1 MNNHRNKK
9 NNKLRYSEY
18 YGMQEAYDNLYQR
31 SVENQ
36 NFKSLMKIIISDD
49 NILLAYRNIKR
60 NSGSLTAGIDGK
72 TIKDIEKLTTERYL
86 DIVKKR
92 FKFYK
97 PRKVKRTEIPKPNGK
112 TRPLGIPS
120 IWDRVAQQCILQ
132 VLEPICEAKFNP
144 HSHGFRPNRSAEHA
158 IADCA
163 KKMNIIKMGYCV
175 DIDIQGFF
183 DEVWHSKLMR
193 QMWTMGIRD
202 KELLTI
208 IRKMLKAPV
217 VLPNGTIQ
225 FPEKGTPQGGIL
237 SPLLANINLS
247 EFDWWVSEQW
257 EIRHMS
263 EIKTQYNANGTEHMG
278 NHHRKMRSHTKL
290 KEFYIVRYADDFKL
304 FCHNRKTAELLYH
317 ASIQWLEQRLH
328 LPVSIEKSKITNL
341 RKESSEF
348 LGFNLK
354 LERKGK
360 NRYIMHSHVSDKAIN
375 RMRIEL
381 KEQIKEIKK
390 SPNSMNTIRAIGNY
404 NSKVIGMHGYYRIA
418 THVNKDFKKVHYS
431 VLLTM
436 RNRLSI
442 DGLTKMGKYT
452 GKDKGILNYVQSKNI
467 RYLAGRPIIP
477 VSFVQHRN
485 PMYLKLVVTE
495 KGKLLCQAV
504 ESQHLLTS
512 AEMTAKWET
521 YLKKIGKRE
530 GNQENF
536 ITNIKKFI
544 VHLLEAVP
552 NDIEKLNFSDYQEQK
567 EKEAEKSI
575 VGKCPKCGNNIV
587 LKKSF
592 YGCSNYPECKFTLAE
607 HFRKKKLTKTNV
619 KELLEGKETLV
630 KGIKNKEKKPYN
642 AVVKIGEKGYIDF
655 ISFSK

>member
-257 EIRHMS
+257 ETRHMS

-485 PMYLKLVVTE
+485 PMYLKVKINKYTPEGRELIHRNQSAVSEIALRWIRSHPVVSNRAT
-495 KGKLLCQAV
+495 V
-504 ESQHLLTS
+504 EFNDNRISL
-512 AEMTAKWET
+512 
-521 YLKKIGKRE
+521 
-530 GNQENF
+530 F
-536 ITNIKKFI
+536 IAQ
-544 VHLLEAVP
+544 L
-552 NDIEKLNFSDYQEQK
+552 
-567 EKEAEKSI
+567 
-575 VGKCPKCGNNIV
+575 GKCSVTGEELNVLDMHCHHKIPYHLSKDDKYSNLIIV
-587 LKKSF
+587 K
-592 YGCSNYPECKFTLAE
+592 PEVHILIHATKEDTIQRYMTLLNLNDE
-607 HFRKKKLTKTNV
+607 QVKRLNKLR
-619 KELLEGKETLV
+619 LLVRNTSLH
-630 KGIKNKEKKPYN
+630 Y
-642 AVVKIGEKGYIDF
+642 
-655 ISFSK
+655 

>member
-1 MNNHRNKK
+1 
-9 NNKLRYSEY
+9 
-18 YGMQEAYDNLYQR
+18 MQEAYDNLYQR

-97 PRKVKRTEIPKPNGK
+97 PREVKRTEIPKPNGK

-257 EIRHMS
+257 ETRHMS

-304 FCHNRKTAELLYH
+304 FCHDRKTAEQLYH

-341 RKESSEF
+341 RKETSEF

-360 NRYIMHSHVSDKAIN
+360 NRYVMHSHVSDKAIN

-390 SPNSMNTIRAIGNY
+390 SPNSINTIRAIGNY

-418 THVNKDFKKVHYS
+418 THVNRDFKKMHYS

-485 PMYLKLVVTE
+485 PMYLKVKINKYTPEGRELIHRNQSAVSEIALRWIRSHPVVSDRATVE
-495 KGKLLCQAV
+495 FNDNRISLFIAQSGKCSVTGEELNVLDMHCHHKIPYHLSKDDKYSNLIIVKPEVHILIHATKGDTIQRYMTLLNLNDEQ
-504 ESQHLLTS
+504 
-512 AEMTAKWET
+512 
-521 YLKKIGKRE
+521 
-530 GNQENF
+530 
-536 ITNIKKFI
+536 IKKLNRLR
-544 VHLLEAVP
+544 LLVR
-552 NDIEKLNFSDYQEQK
+552 NTSLHY
-567 EKEAEKSI
+567 
-575 VGKCPKCGNNIV
+575 
-587 LKKSF
+587 
-592 YGCSNYPECKFTLAE
+592 
-607 HFRKKKLTKTNV
+607 
-619 KELLEGKETLV
+619 
-630 KGIKNKEKKPYN
+630 
-642 AVVKIGEKGYIDF
+642 
-655 ISFSK
+655 

>member
-1 MNNHRNKK
+1 MNNHQNKK

-257 EIRHMS
+257 ETRHMS

-485 PMYLKLVVTE
+485 PMYLKVKINKYTPEGRELIHRNQSAVSEIALRWIRSHPVVSDRAT
-495 KGKLLCQAV
+495 V
-504 ESQHLLTS
+504 EFNDNRISL
-512 AEMTAKWET
+512 
-521 YLKKIGKRE
+521 
-530 GNQENF
+530 F
-536 ITNIKKFI
+536 IAQ
-544 VHLLEAVP
+544 L
-552 NDIEKLNFSDYQEQK
+552 
-567 EKEAEKSI
+567 
-575 VGKCPKCGNNIV
+575 GKCSVTGEELNVLDMHCHHKIPYHLSKDDKYSNLIIV
-587 LKKSF
+587 K
-592 YGCSNYPECKFTLAE
+592 PEVHILIHATKEDTIQRYMTLLNLNDE
-607 HFRKKKLTKTNV
+607 QVKRLNKLR
-619 KELLEGKETLV
+619 LLVRNTSLH
-630 KGIKNKEKKPYN
+630 Y
-642 AVVKIGEKGYIDF
+642 
-655 ISFSK
+655 

>member
-132 VLEPICEAKFNP
+132 VLEPICEVKFNP

-183 DEVWHSKLMR
+183 DEVWHSKLIR

-202 KELLTI
+202 KELLAI

-225 FPEKGTPQGGIL
+225 FPKKGTPQGGIL
-237 SPLLANINLS
+237 SPLLANINLN
-247 EFDWWVSEQW
+247 EFDWWISEQW
-257 EIRHMS
+257 ETRYMS

-485 PMYLKLVVTE
+485 PMYLKVKINKYTPEGRELIHRNQSAVSEIALRWIRSHPVVSDRAT
-495 KGKLLCQAV
+495 V
-504 ESQHLLTS
+504 EFNDNRISL
-512 AEMTAKWET
+512 
-521 YLKKIGKRE
+521 
-530 GNQENF
+530 F
-536 ITNIKKFI
+536 IAQ
-544 VHLLEAVP
+544 L
-552 NDIEKLNFSDYQEQK
+552 
-567 EKEAEKSI
+567 
-575 VGKCPKCGNNIV
+575 GKCSVTGEELNVLDMHCHHKIPYHLSKDDKYSNLIIV
-587 LKKSF
+587 K
-592 YGCSNYPECKFTLAE
+592 PEVHILIHATKEDTIQRYMTLLNLNDE
-607 HFRKKKLTKTNV
+607 QVKRLNKLR
-619 KELLEGKETLV
+619 LLVRNTSLH
-630 KGIKNKEKKPYN
+630 Y
-642 AVVKIGEKGYIDF
+642 
-655 ISFSK
+655 

>member
-18 YGMQEAYDNLYQR
+18 YGMQEAYDNLYQC

-183 DEVWHSKLMR
+183 DEVWHSKLIR

-202 KELLTI
+202 KELLAI

-225 FPEKGTPQGGIL
+225 FPKKGTPQGGIL
-237 SPLLANINLS
+237 SPLLANINLN
-247 EFDWWVSEQW
+247 EFDWWISEQW
-257 EIRHMS
+257 ETRYMS

-485 PMYLKLVVTE
+485 PMYLKVKINKYTPEGRELIHRNQSAVSEIALRWIRSHPVVSDRAT
-495 KGKLLCQAV
+495 V
-504 ESQHLLTS
+504 EFNDNRISL
-512 AEMTAKWET
+512 
-521 YLKKIGKRE
+521 
-530 GNQENF
+530 F
-536 ITNIKKFI
+536 IAQ
-544 VHLLEAVP
+544 L
-552 NDIEKLNFSDYQEQK
+552 
-567 EKEAEKSI
+567 
-575 VGKCPKCGNNIV
+575 GKCSVTGEELNVLDMHCHHKIPYHLSKDDKYSNLIIV
-587 LKKSF
+587 K
-592 YGCSNYPECKFTLAE
+592 PEVHILIHATKEDTIQRYMTLLNLNDE
-607 HFRKKKLTKTNV
+607 QVKRLNKLR
-619 KELLEGKETLV
+619 LLVRNTSLH
-630 KGIKNKEKKPYN
+630 Y
-642 AVVKIGEKGYIDF
+642 
-655 ISFSK
+655 

>member
-257 EIRHMS
+257 ETRHMS

-304 FCHNRKTAELLYH
+304 FCHDRKTAEQLYH

-341 RKESSEF
+341 RKETSEF

-360 NRYIMHSHVSDKAIN
+360 NRYVMHSHVSDKAIN

-485 PMYLKLVVTE
+485 PMYLKVKINKYTPEGRELIHRNQSAVSEIALRWIRSHPVVSDRAT
-495 KGKLLCQAV
+495 V
-504 ESQHLLTS
+504 EFNDNRISL
-512 AEMTAKWET
+512 
-521 YLKKIGKRE
+521 
-530 GNQENF
+530 F
-536 ITNIKKFI
+536 IAQ
-544 VHLLEAVP
+544 L
-552 NDIEKLNFSDYQEQK
+552 
-567 EKEAEKSI
+567 
-575 VGKCPKCGNNIV
+575 GKCSVTGEELNVLDMHCHHKIPYHLSKDDKYSNLIIV
-587 LKKSF
+587 K
-592 YGCSNYPECKFTLAE
+592 PEVHILIHATKGDTIQRYMTLLNLNDE
-607 HFRKKKLTKTNV
+607 QVKRLNKLR
-619 KELLEGKETLV
+619 LLVRNTSLH
-630 KGIKNKEKKPYN
+630 Y
-642 AVVKIGEKGYIDF
+642 
-655 ISFSK
+655 

>member
-257 EIRHMS
+257 ETRHMS

-485 PMYLKLVVTE
+485 PMYLKVKINKYTPEGRELIHRNQSAVSEIALRWIRSHPVVSDRAT
-495 KGKLLCQAV
+495 V
-504 ESQHLLTS
+504 EFNDNRISL
-512 AEMTAKWET
+512 
-521 YLKKIGKRE
+521 
-530 GNQENF
+530 F
-536 ITNIKKFI
+536 IAQ
-544 VHLLEAVP
+544 L
-552 NDIEKLNFSDYQEQK
+552 
-567 EKEAEKSI
+567 
-575 VGKCPKCGNNIV
+575 GKCSVTGEELNVLDMHCHHKIPYHLSKDDKYSNLIIV
-587 LKKSF
+587 KPVLLQSFKS
-592 YGCSNYPECKFTLAE
+592 T
-607 HFRKKKLTKTNV
+607 
-619 KELLEGKETLV
+619 
-630 KGIKNKEKKPYN
+630 IK
-642 AVVKIGEKGYIDF
+642 
-655 ISFSK
+655 

>member
-1 MNNHRNKK
+1 
-9 NNKLRYSEY
+9 
-18 YGMQEAYDNLYQR
+18 MQEAYDNLYQR

-86 DIVKKR
+86 GIVKKR

-120 IWDRVAQQCILQ
+120 IWDKVAQQCILQ

-257 EIRHMS
+257 ETRHMS

-304 FCHNRKTAELLYH
+304 FCHDRKTAEQLYH

-341 RKESSEF
+341 RKETSEF

-360 NRYIMHSHVSDKAIN
+360 NRYVMHSHVSDKAIN

-390 SPNSMNTIRAIGNY
+390 SPNSINTIRAIGNY

-418 THVNKDFKKVHYS
+418 THVNRDFKKMHYS

-442 DGLTKMGKYT
+442 DGLTKTGKYT

-467 RYLAGRPIIP
+467 RYLTGRPIIP

-485 PMYLKLVVTE
+485 PMYLKVKINKYTPEGRELIHRNQSAVSEIALRWIRSHPVVSDRAT
-495 KGKLLCQAV
+495 V
-504 ESQHLLTS
+504 EFNDNRISL
-512 AEMTAKWET
+512 
-521 YLKKIGKRE
+521 
-530 GNQENF
+530 F
-536 ITNIKKFI
+536 I
-544 VHLLEAVP
+544 AQ
-552 NDIEKLNFSDYQEQK
+552 S
-567 EKEAEKSI
+567 
-575 VGKCPKCGNNIV
+575 GKCSVTGEELNVLDMHCHHKIPYHVSKDDKYSNLIIV
-587 LKKSF
+587 K
-592 YGCSNYPECKFTLAE
+592 PEVHILIHATKEDTIQRYMTLLNLNDE
-607 HFRKKKLTKTNV
+607 QVKRLNKLR
-619 KELLEGKETLV
+619 LLVRNTLLH
-630 KGIKNKEKKPYN
+630 Y
-642 AVVKIGEKGYIDF
+642 
-655 ISFSK
+655 

>member
-257 EIRHMS
+257 ETRHMS

-304 FCHNRKTAELLYH
+304 FCHDRKTAEQLYH

-485 PMYLKLVVTE
+485 PMYLKVKINKYTPEGRELIHRNQSAVSEIALRWIRSHPVVSDRATVE
-495 KGKLLCQAV
+495 FNDNRISLFIAQLGKCSVTGEELNVLDMHCHHKIPYHLSKDDKYSNLIIVKPEVHILIHATKGDTIQRYMTLLNLNDEQ
-504 ESQHLLTS
+504 
-512 AEMTAKWET
+512 
-521 YLKKIGKRE
+521 
-530 GNQENF
+530 
-536 ITNIKKFI
+536 IKKLNRLR
-544 VHLLEAVP
+544 LLVR
-552 NDIEKLNFSDYQEQK
+552 NTSLHY
-567 EKEAEKSI
+567 
-575 VGKCPKCGNNIV
+575 
-587 LKKSF
+587 
-592 YGCSNYPECKFTLAE
+592 
-607 HFRKKKLTKTNV
+607 
-619 KELLEGKETLV
+619 
-630 KGIKNKEKKPYN
+630 
-642 AVVKIGEKGYIDF
+642 
-655 ISFSK
+655 

>member
-183 DEVWHSKLMR
+183 DEVWHSKLIR

-202 KELLTI
+202 KELLAI

-225 FPEKGTPQGGIL
+225 FPKKGTPQGGIL
-237 SPLLANINLS
+237 SPLLANINLN
-247 EFDWWVSEQW
+247 EFDWWISEQW
-257 EIRHMS
+257 ETRYMS

-485 PMYLKLVVTE
+485 PMYLKVKINKYTPEGRELIHRNQSAVSEIALRWIRSHPVVSDRAT
-495 KGKLLCQAV
+495 V
-504 ESQHLLTS
+504 EFNDNRISL
-512 AEMTAKWET
+512 
-521 YLKKIGKRE
+521 
-530 GNQENF
+530 F
-536 ITNIKKFI
+536 IAQ
-544 VHLLEAVP
+544 L
-552 NDIEKLNFSDYQEQK
+552 
-567 EKEAEKSI
+567 
-575 VGKCPKCGNNIV
+575 GKCSVTGEELNVLDMHCHHKIPYHLSKDDKYSNLIIV
-587 LKKSF
+587 K
-592 YGCSNYPECKFTLAE
+592 PEVHILIHATKEDTIQRYMTLLNLNDE
-607 HFRKKKLTKTNV
+607 QVKRLNKLR
-619 KELLEGKETLV
+619 LLVRNTLLH
-630 KGIKNKEKKPYN
+630 Y
-642 AVVKIGEKGYIDF
+642 
-655 ISFSK
+655 

>member
-1 MNNHRNKK
+1 
-9 NNKLRYSEY
+9 
-18 YGMQEAYDNLYQR
+18 MQEAYDNLYQR

-257 EIRHMS
+257 ETRHMS

-485 PMYLKLVVTE
+485 PMYLKVKINKYTPEGRELIHRNQSAVSEIALRWIRSHPVVSDRATVE
-495 KGKLLCQAV
+495 FNDNRISLFIAQLGKCSVTGEELNVLDMHCHHKIPYHLSKDDKYSNLIIVKPEVHILIHATKGDTIQRYMTLLNLNDEQ
-504 ESQHLLTS
+504 
-512 AEMTAKWET
+512 
-521 YLKKIGKRE
+521 
-530 GNQENF
+530 
-536 ITNIKKFI
+536 IKKLNRLR
-544 VHLLEAVP
+544 LLVR
-552 NDIEKLNFSDYQEQK
+552 NTSLHY
-567 EKEAEKSI
+567 
-575 VGKCPKCGNNIV
+575 
-587 LKKSF
+587 
-592 YGCSNYPECKFTLAE
+592 
-607 HFRKKKLTKTNV
+607 
-619 KELLEGKETLV
+619 
-630 KGIKNKEKKPYN
+630 
-642 AVVKIGEKGYIDF
+642 
-655 ISFSK
+655 

>member
-144 HSHGFRPNRSAEHA
+144 HSLGFRPNRSAEHA

-485 PMYLKLVVTE
+485 PMYLKVKINKYTPEGRELIHRNQSAVSEIALRWIRSHPVVSDRAT
-495 KGKLLCQAV
+495 V
-504 ESQHLLTS
+504 EFNDNRISL
-512 AEMTAKWET
+512 
-521 YLKKIGKRE
+521 
-530 GNQENF
+530 F
-536 ITNIKKFI
+536 IAQ
-544 VHLLEAVP
+544 L
-552 NDIEKLNFSDYQEQK
+552 
-567 EKEAEKSI
+567 
-575 VGKCPKCGNNIV
+575 GKCSVTGEELNVLDMHCHHKIPYHLSKDDKYSNLIIV
-587 LKKSF
+587 K
-592 YGCSNYPECKFTLAE
+592 PEVHILIHATKEDTIQRYMTLLNLNDE
-607 HFRKKKLTKTNV
+607 QVKRLNKLR
-619 KELLEGKETLV
+619 LLVRNTSLH
-630 KGIKNKEKKPYN
+630 Y
-642 AVVKIGEKGYIDF
+642 
-655 ISFSK
+655 

>member
-183 DEVWHSKLMR
+183 DEVWHSKLIR

-202 KELLTI
+202 KELLAI

-225 FPEKGTPQGGIL
+225 FPKKGTPQGGIL
-237 SPLLANINLS
+237 SPLLANINLN
-247 EFDWWVSEQW
+247 EFDWWISEQW
-257 EIRHMS
+257 ETRYMS

-485 PMYLKLVVTE
+485 PMYLKVKINKYTPEGRELIHRNQSAVSEIALRWIRGHPVVSDRAT
-495 KGKLLCQAV
+495 V
-504 ESQHLLTS
+504 EFNDNRISL
-512 AEMTAKWET
+512 
-521 YLKKIGKRE
+521 
-530 GNQENF
+530 F
-536 ITNIKKFI
+536 IAQ
-544 VHLLEAVP
+544 L
-552 NDIEKLNFSDYQEQK
+552 
-567 EKEAEKSI
+567 
-575 VGKCPKCGNNIV
+575 GKCSVTGEELNVLDMHCHHKIPYHLSKDDKYSNLIIV
-587 LKKSF
+587 K
-592 YGCSNYPECKFTLAE
+592 PEVHILIHATKEDTIQRYMTLLNLNDE
-607 HFRKKKLTKTNV
+607 QVKRLNKLR
-619 KELLEGKETLV
+619 LLVRNTSLH
-630 KGIKNKEKKPYN
+630 Y
-642 AVVKIGEKGYIDF
+642 
-655 ISFSK
+655 

>member
-257 EIRHMS
+257 ETRHMS

-485 PMYLKLVVTE
+485 PMYLKVKINKYTPEGRELIHRNQSAVSEIALRWIRSHPVVSDRAT
-495 KGKLLCQAV
+495 V
-504 ESQHLLTS
+504 EFNDNRISL
-512 AEMTAKWET
+512 
-521 YLKKIGKRE
+521 
-530 GNQENF
+530 F
-536 ITNIKKFI
+536 IAQ
-544 VHLLEAVP
+544 L
-552 NDIEKLNFSDYQEQK
+552 
-567 EKEAEKSI
+567 
-575 VGKCPKCGNNIV
+575 GKCSVTGEELNVLDMHCHHKIPYHLSKDDKYSNLIIV
-587 LKKSF
+587 K
-592 YGCSNYPECKFTLAE
+592 PEVHILIHATKGDTIQRYMTLLNLNDE
-607 HFRKKKLTKTNV
+607 QVKRLNKLR
-619 KELLEGKETLV
+619 LLVRNTSLH
-630 KGIKNKEKKPYN
+630 Y
-642 AVVKIGEKGYIDF
+642 
-655 ISFSK
+655 

>member
-1 MNNHRNKK
+1 
-9 NNKLRYSEY
+9 
-18 YGMQEAYDNLYQR
+18 MQEAYDNLYQR

-202 KELLTI
+202 KELLAI

-225 FPEKGTPQGGIL
+225 FPKKGTPQGGIL
-237 SPLLANINLS
+237 SPLLANINLN
-247 EFDWWVSEQW
+247 EFDWWISEQW
-257 EIRHMS
+257 ETRYMS

-485 PMYLKLVVTE
+485 PMYLKVKINKYTPEGRELIHRNQSAVSEIALRWIRSHPVVSDRAT
-495 KGKLLCQAV
+495 V
-504 ESQHLLTS
+504 EFNDNRISL
-512 AEMTAKWET
+512 
-521 YLKKIGKRE
+521 
-530 GNQENF
+530 F
-536 ITNIKKFI
+536 IAQ
-544 VHLLEAVP
+544 L
-552 NDIEKLNFSDYQEQK
+552 
-567 EKEAEKSI
+567 
-575 VGKCPKCGNNIV
+575 GKCSVTGEELNVLDMHCHHKIPYHLSKDDKYSNLIIV
-587 LKKSF
+587 K
-592 YGCSNYPECKFTLAE
+592 PEVHILIHATKEDTIQRYMTLLNLNDE
-607 HFRKKKLTKTNV
+607 QVKRLNKLR
-619 KELLEGKETLV
+619 LLVRNTSLH
-630 KGIKNKEKKPYN
+630 Y
-642 AVVKIGEKGYIDF
+642 
-655 ISFSK
+655 

>member
-183 DEVWHSKLMR
+183 DEVWHSKLIR

-202 KELLTI
+202 KELLAI

-225 FPEKGTPQGGIL
+225 FPKKGTPQGGIL
-237 SPLLANINLS
+237 SPLLANINLN

-257 EIRHMS
+257 ETRYMS

-485 PMYLKLVVTE
+485 PMYLKVKINKYTPEGRELIHRNQSAVSEIALRWIRSHPVVSDRATVE
-495 KGKLLCQAV
+495 FNDNRISLFIAQSGKCSVTGEELNVLDMHCHHKIPYHLSKDDKYSNLIIVKPEVHILIHATKGDTIQRYMTLLNLNDEQ
-504 ESQHLLTS
+504 
-512 AEMTAKWET
+512 
-521 YLKKIGKRE
+521 
-530 GNQENF
+530 
-536 ITNIKKFI
+536 IKKLNRLR
-544 VHLLEAVP
+544 LLVR
-552 NDIEKLNFSDYQEQK
+552 NTSLHY
-567 EKEAEKSI
+567 
-575 VGKCPKCGNNIV
+575 
-587 LKKSF
+587 
-592 YGCSNYPECKFTLAE
+592 
-607 HFRKKKLTKTNV
+607 
-619 KELLEGKETLV
+619 
-630 KGIKNKEKKPYN
+630 
-642 AVVKIGEKGYIDF
+642 
-655 ISFSK
+655 

>member
-183 DEVWHSKLMR
+183 DEVWHSKLIR

-202 KELLTI
+202 KELLAI

-225 FPEKGTPQGGIL
+225 FPKKGTPQGGIL
-237 SPLLANINLS
+237 SPLLANINLN
-247 EFDWWVSEQW
+247 EFDWWISEQW
-257 EIRHMS
+257 ETRYMS

-360 NRYIMHSHVSDKAIN
+360 KRYIMHSHVSDKAIN

-485 PMYLKLVVTE
+485 PMYLKVKINKYTPEGRELIHRNQSAVSEIALRWIRSHPVVSDRAT
-495 KGKLLCQAV
+495 V
-504 ESQHLLTS
+504 EFNDNRISL
-512 AEMTAKWET
+512 
-521 YLKKIGKRE
+521 
-530 GNQENF
+530 F
-536 ITNIKKFI
+536 I
-544 VHLLEAVP
+544 AQ
-552 NDIEKLNFSDYQEQK
+552 S
-567 EKEAEKSI
+567 
-575 VGKCPKCGNNIV
+575 GKCSVTGEELNVLDMHCHHKIPYHLSKDDKYSNLIIV
-587 LKKSF
+587 K
-592 YGCSNYPECKFTLAE
+592 PEVHILIHATKGDTIQRYMTLLNLNDE
-607 HFRKKKLTKTNV
+607 QVKRLNKLR
-619 KELLEGKETLV
+619 LLVRNTSLH
-630 KGIKNKEKKPYN
+630 Y
-642 AVVKIGEKGYIDF
+642 
-655 ISFSK
+655 

>member
-183 DEVWHSKLMR
+183 DEVWHSKLIR

-202 KELLTI
+202 KELLAI

-225 FPEKGTPQGGIL
+225 FPKKGTPQGGIL
-237 SPLLANINLS
+237 SPLLANINLN
-247 EFDWWVSEQW
+247 EFDWWISEQW
-257 EIRHMS
+257 ETRYMS

-485 PMYLKLVVTE
+485 PMYLKVKINKYTPEGRELIHRNQSAVSEIALRWIRSHPVVSDRATVE
-495 KGKLLCQAV
+495 FNDNRISLFIAQSGKCSVTGEELNVLDMHCHHKIPY
-504 ESQHLLTS
+504 HLSKDDKYSNLIIVKP
-512 AEMTAKWET
+512 EVHI
-521 YLKKIGKRE
+521 LKK
-530 GNQENF
+530 
-536 ITNIKKFI
+536 T
-544 VHLLEAVP
+544 
-552 NDIEKLNFSDYQEQK
+552 
-567 EKEAEKSI
+567 
-575 VGKCPKCGNNIV
+575 
-587 LKKSF
+587 LKKNLFS
-592 YGCSNYPECKFTLAE
+592 
-607 HFRKKKLTKTNV
+607 RWKLV
-619 KELLEGKETLV
+619 
-630 KGIKNKEKKPYN
+630 
-642 AVVKIGEKGYIDF
+642 
-655 ISFSK
+655 

>member
-257 EIRHMS
+257 ETRHMS

-304 FCHNRKTAELLYH
+304 FCHDRKTAEQLYH

-341 RKESSEF
+341 RKETSEF

-360 NRYIMHSHVSDKAIN
+360 NRYVMHSHVSDKAIN

-418 THVNKDFKKVHYS
+418 THVNRDFKKMHYS

-442 DGLTKMGKYT
+442 DGLTKTGKYT

-467 RYLAGRPIIP
+467 RYLTGRPIIP

-485 PMYLKLVVTE
+485 PMYLKVKINKYTPEGRELIHRNQSAVSEIALRWIRSHPVVSDRATVE
-495 KGKLLCQAV
+495 FNDNRISLFIAQSGKCSVTGEELNVLDMHCHHKIPYHLSKDDKYSNLIIVKPEVHILIHATKGDTIQRYMTLLNLNDEQ
-504 ESQHLLTS
+504 
-512 AEMTAKWET
+512 
-521 YLKKIGKRE
+521 
-530 GNQENF
+530 
-536 ITNIKKFI
+536 IKKLNRLR
-544 VHLLEAVP
+544 LLVR
-552 NDIEKLNFSDYQEQK
+552 NTSLHY
-567 EKEAEKSI
+567 
-575 VGKCPKCGNNIV
+575 
-587 LKKSF
+587 
-592 YGCSNYPECKFTLAE
+592 
-607 HFRKKKLTKTNV
+607 
-619 KELLEGKETLV
+619 
-630 KGIKNKEKKPYN
+630 
-642 AVVKIGEKGYIDF
+642 
-655 ISFSK
+655 

>member
-144 HSHGFRPNRSAEHA
+144 HSHGFRPNWSAEHA

-485 PMYLKLVVTE
+485 PMYLKVKINKYTPEGRELIHRNQSAVSEIALRWIRSHPVVSDRAT
-495 KGKLLCQAV
+495 V
-504 ESQHLLTS
+504 EFNDNRISL
-512 AEMTAKWET
+512 
-521 YLKKIGKRE
+521 
-530 GNQENF
+530 F
-536 ITNIKKFI
+536 IAQ
-544 VHLLEAVP
+544 L
-552 NDIEKLNFSDYQEQK
+552 
-567 EKEAEKSI
+567 
-575 VGKCPKCGNNIV
+575 GKCSVTGEELNVLDMHCHHKIPYHLSKDDKYSNLIIV
-587 LKKSF
+587 K
-592 YGCSNYPECKFTLAE
+592 PEVHILIHATKEDTIQRYMTLLNLNDE
-607 HFRKKKLTKTNV
+607 QVKRLNKLR
-619 KELLEGKETLV
+619 LLVRNTSLH
-630 KGIKNKEKKPYN
+630 Y
-642 AVVKIGEKGYIDF
+642 
-655 ISFSK
+655 

>member
-183 DEVWHSKLMR
+183 DEVWHSKLIR

-202 KELLTI
+202 KELLAI

-237 SPLLANINLS
+237 SPLLANINLN
-247 EFDWWVSEQW
+247 EFDWWISEQW
-257 EIRHMS
+257 ETRYMS

-418 THVNKDFKKVHYS
+418 THVNRDFKKMHYS

-442 DGLTKMGKYT
+442 DGLTKTGKYT

-485 PMYLKLVVTE
+485 PMYLKVKINKYTPEGRELIHRNQSAVSEIALRWIRSHPVVSDRATVE
-495 KGKLLCQAV
+495 FNDNRISLFIAQLGKCSVTGEELNVLDMHCHHKIPYHVSKDDKYSNLTIVKSEVHILIHATKGDTIQRYMTLLNLNDEQ
-504 ESQHLLTS
+504 
-512 AEMTAKWET
+512 
-521 YLKKIGKRE
+521 
-530 GNQENF
+530 
-536 ITNIKKFI
+536 IKKLNRLR
-544 VHLLEAVP
+544 LLVR
-552 NDIEKLNFSDYQEQK
+552 NTSLHY
-567 EKEAEKSI
+567 
-575 VGKCPKCGNNIV
+575 
-587 LKKSF
+587 
-592 YGCSNYPECKFTLAE
+592 
-607 HFRKKKLTKTNV
+607 
-619 KELLEGKETLV
+619 
-630 KGIKNKEKKPYN
+630 
-642 AVVKIGEKGYIDF
+642 
-655 ISFSK
+655 

>member
-97 PRKVKRTEIPKPNGK
+97 PREVKRTEIPKPNGK

-257 EIRHMS
+257 ETRHMS

-304 FCHNRKTAELLYH
+304 FCHDRKTAEQLYH

-341 RKESSEF
+341 RKETSEF

-360 NRYIMHSHVSDKAIN
+360 NRYVMHSHVSDKAIN

-485 PMYLKLVVTE
+485 PMYLKVKINKYTPEGRELIHRNQSAVSEIALRWIRSHPVVSDRAT
-495 KGKLLCQAV
+495 V
-504 ESQHLLTS
+504 EFNDNRISL
-512 AEMTAKWET
+512 
-521 YLKKIGKRE
+521 
-530 GNQENF
+530 F
-536 ITNIKKFI
+536 IAQ
-544 VHLLEAVP
+544 L
-552 NDIEKLNFSDYQEQK
+552 
-567 EKEAEKSI
+567 
-575 VGKCPKCGNNIV
+575 GKCSVTGEELNVLDMHCHHKIPYHLSKDDKYSNLIIV
-587 LKKSF
+587 K
-592 YGCSNYPECKFTLAE
+592 PEVHILIHATKGDTIQRYMTLLNLNDE
-607 HFRKKKLTKTNV
+607 QVKRLNKLR
-619 KELLEGKETLV
+619 LLVRNTSLH
-630 KGIKNKEKKPYN
+630 Y
-642 AVVKIGEKGYIDF
+642 
-655 ISFSK
+655 

>member
-1 MNNHRNKK
+1 MNNHRNKN

-257 EIRHMS
+257 ETRHMS

-485 PMYLKLVVTE
+485 PMYLKVKINKYTPEGRELIHRNQSAVSEIALRWIRSHPVVSDRAT
-495 KGKLLCQAV
+495 V
-504 ESQHLLTS
+504 EFNDNRISL
-512 AEMTAKWET
+512 
-521 YLKKIGKRE
+521 
-530 GNQENF
+530 F
-536 ITNIKKFI
+536 IAQ
-544 VHLLEAVP
+544 L
-552 NDIEKLNFSDYQEQK
+552 
-567 EKEAEKSI
+567 
-575 VGKCPKCGNNIV
+575 GKCSVTGEELNVLDMHCHHKIPYHLSKDDKYSNLIIV
-587 LKKSF
+587 K
-592 YGCSNYPECKFTLAE
+592 PEVHILIHATKEDTIQRYMTLLNLNDE
-607 HFRKKKLTKTNV
+607 QVKRLNKLR
-619 KELLEGKETLV
+619 LLVRNTSLH
-630 KGIKNKEKKPYN
+630 Y
-642 AVVKIGEKGYIDF
+642 
-655 ISFSK
+655 

>member
-257 EIRHMS
+257 ETRHMS

-485 PMYLKLVVTE
+485 PMYLKVKINKYTPEGRELIHRNQSAVSEIALRWIRSHPVVSDRATVE
-495 KGKLLCQAV
+495 FNDNRISLFIAQLGKCSVTGEELNVLDMHCHHKIPYHLSKDDKYSNLIIVKPEVHILIHATKGDTIQRYMTLLNLNDEQ
-504 ESQHLLTS
+504 
-512 AEMTAKWET
+512 
-521 YLKKIGKRE
+521 
-530 GNQENF
+530 
-536 ITNIKKFI
+536 IKKLNRLR
-544 VHLLEAVP
+544 LLVR
-552 NDIEKLNFSDYQEQK
+552 NTSLHY
-567 EKEAEKSI
+567 
-575 VGKCPKCGNNIV
+575 
-587 LKKSF
+587 
-592 YGCSNYPECKFTLAE
+592 
-607 HFRKKKLTKTNV
+607 
-619 KELLEGKETLV
+619 
-630 KGIKNKEKKPYN
+630 
-642 AVVKIGEKGYIDF
+642 
-655 ISFSK
+655 

>member
-257 EIRHMS
+257 ETRHMS

-304 FCHNRKTAELLYH
+304 FCHDRKTAEQLYH

-341 RKESSEF
+341 RKETSEF

-360 NRYIMHSHVSDKAIN
+360 NRYVMHSHVSDKAIN

-390 SPNSMNTIRAIGNY
+390 SPNSINTIRAIGNY

-485 PMYLKLVVTE
+485 PMYLKVKINKYTPEGRELIHRNQSAVSEIALRWIRSHPVVSDRATVE
-495 KGKLLCQAV
+495 FNDNRISLFIAQLGKCSVTGEELNVLDMHCHHKIPYHLSKDDKYSNLIIVKPEVHILIHATKGDTIQRYMTLLNLNDEQ
-504 ESQHLLTS
+504 
-512 AEMTAKWET
+512 
-521 YLKKIGKRE
+521 
-530 GNQENF
+530 
-536 ITNIKKFI
+536 IKKLNRLR
-544 VHLLEAVP
+544 LLVR
-552 NDIEKLNFSDYQEQK
+552 NTSLHY
-567 EKEAEKSI
+567 
-575 VGKCPKCGNNIV
+575 
-587 LKKSF
+587 
-592 YGCSNYPECKFTLAE
+592 
-607 HFRKKKLTKTNV
+607 
-619 KELLEGKETLV
+619 
-630 KGIKNKEKKPYN
+630 
-642 AVVKIGEKGYIDF
+642 
-655 ISFSK
+655 

>member
-183 DEVWHSKLMR
+183 DEVWHSKLIR

-202 KELLTI
+202 KELLAI

-225 FPEKGTPQGGIL
+225 FPKKGTPQGGIL
-237 SPLLANINLS
+237 SPLLANINLN
-247 EFDWWVSEQW
+247 EFDWWISEQW
-257 EIRHMS
+257 ETRYMS

-360 NRYIMHSHVSDKAIN
+360 KRYIMHSHVSDKAIN

-485 PMYLKLVVTE
+485 PMYLKVKINKYTPEGRELIHRNQSAVSEIALRWIRSHPVVSDRATVE
-495 KGKLLCQAV
+495 FNDNRISLFIAQSGKCSVTGEELNVLDMHCHHKIPYHLSKDDKYSNLIIVKPEVHILIHATKGDTIQRYMTLLNLNDEQ
-504 ESQHLLTS
+504 
-512 AEMTAKWET
+512 
-521 YLKKIGKRE
+521 
-530 GNQENF
+530 
-536 ITNIKKFI
+536 IKKLNRLR
-544 VHLLEAVP
+544 LLVR
-552 NDIEKLNFSDYQEQK
+552 NTSLHY
-567 EKEAEKSI
+567 
-575 VGKCPKCGNNIV
+575 
-587 LKKSF
+587 
-592 YGCSNYPECKFTLAE
+592 
-607 HFRKKKLTKTNV
+607 
-619 KELLEGKETLV
+619 
-630 KGIKNKEKKPYN
+630 
-642 AVVKIGEKGYIDF
+642 
-655 ISFSK
+655 

>member
-257 EIRHMS
+257 ETRHMS

-485 PMYLKLVVTE
+485 PMYLKVKINKYTPEGRELIHRNQSAVSEIALRWIRSHPVVSDRAT
-495 KGKLLCQAV
+495 V
-504 ESQHLLTS
+504 EFNDNRISL
-512 AEMTAKWET
+512 
-521 YLKKIGKRE
+521 
-530 GNQENF
+530 F
-536 ITNIKKFI
+536 IAQ
-544 VHLLEAVP
+544 L
-552 NDIEKLNFSDYQEQK
+552 
-567 EKEAEKSI
+567 
-575 VGKCPKCGNNIV
+575 GKCSVTGEELNVLDMHCHHKIPYHLSKDDKYSNMIIV
-587 LKKSF
+587 K
-592 YGCSNYPECKFTLAE
+592 PEVHILIHATKEDTIQRYMTLLNLNDE
-607 HFRKKKLTKTNV
+607 QVKRLNKLR
-619 KELLEGKETLV
+619 LLVRNTSLH
-630 KGIKNKEKKPYN
+630 Y
-642 AVVKIGEKGYIDF
+642 
-655 ISFSK
+655 

>member
-237 SPLLANINLS
+237 SPLLANIILS

-257 EIRHMS
+257 ETRHMS

-485 PMYLKLVVTE
+485 PMYLKVKINKYTPEGRELIHRNQSAVSEIALRWIRSHPVVSDRAT
-495 KGKLLCQAV
+495 V
-504 ESQHLLTS
+504 EFNDNRISL
-512 AEMTAKWET
+512 
-521 YLKKIGKRE
+521 
-530 GNQENF
+530 F
-536 ITNIKKFI
+536 IAQ
-544 VHLLEAVP
+544 L
-552 NDIEKLNFSDYQEQK
+552 
-567 EKEAEKSI
+567 
-575 VGKCPKCGNNIV
+575 GKCSVTGEELNVLDMHCHHKIPYHLSKDDKYSNLIIV
-587 LKKSF
+587 K
-592 YGCSNYPECKFTLAE
+592 PEVHILIHATKEDTIQRYMTLLNLNDE
-607 HFRKKKLTKTNV
+607 QVKRLNKLR
-619 KELLEGKETLV
+619 LLVRNTSLH
-630 KGIKNKEKKPYN
+630 Y
-642 AVVKIGEKGYIDF
+642 
-655 ISFSK
+655 

>member
-257 EIRHMS
+257 ETRHMS

-341 RKESSEF
+341 RKETSEF

-360 NRYIMHSHVSDKAIN
+360 NRYVMHSHVSDKAIN

-418 THVNKDFKKVHYS
+418 THVNRDFKKMHYS

-485 PMYLKLVVTE
+485 PMYLKVKINKYTPEGRELIHRNQSAVSEIALRWIRSHPVVSDRAT
-495 KGKLLCQAV
+495 V
-504 ESQHLLTS
+504 EFNDNRISL
-512 AEMTAKWET
+512 
-521 YLKKIGKRE
+521 
-530 GNQENF
+530 F
-536 ITNIKKFI
+536 IAQ
-544 VHLLEAVP
+544 L
-552 NDIEKLNFSDYQEQK
+552 
-567 EKEAEKSI
+567 
-575 VGKCPKCGNNIV
+575 GKCSVTGEELNVLDMHCHHKIPYHLSKDDKYSNLIIV
-587 LKKSF
+587 K
-592 YGCSNYPECKFTLAE
+592 PEVHILIHATKEDTIQRYMTLLNLNDE
-607 HFRKKKLTKTNV
+607 QVKRLNKLR
-619 KELLEGKETLV
+619 LLVRNTSLH
-630 KGIKNKEKKPYN
+630 Y
-642 AVVKIGEKGYIDF
+642 
-655 ISFSK
+655 

>member
-97 PRKVKRTEIPKPNGK
+97 PREVKRTEIPKPNGK

-257 EIRHMS
+257 ETRHMS

-485 PMYLKLVVTE
+485 PMYLKVKINKYTPEGRELIHRNQSAVSEIALRWIRSHPVVSDRAT
-495 KGKLLCQAV
+495 V
-504 ESQHLLTS
+504 EFNDNRISL
-512 AEMTAKWET
+512 
-521 YLKKIGKRE
+521 
-530 GNQENF
+530 F
-536 ITNIKKFI
+536 IAQ
-544 VHLLEAVP
+544 L
-552 NDIEKLNFSDYQEQK
+552 
-567 EKEAEKSI
+567 
-575 VGKCPKCGNNIV
+575 GKCSVTGEELNVLDMHCHHKIPYHLSKDDKYSNLIIV
-587 LKKSF
+587 K
-592 YGCSNYPECKFTLAE
+592 PEVHILIHATKEDTIQRYMTLLNLNDE
-607 HFRKKKLTKTNV
+607 QVKRLNKLR
-619 KELLEGKETLV
+619 LLVRNTSLH
-630 KGIKNKEKKPYN
+630 Y
-642 AVVKIGEKGYIDF
+642 
-655 ISFSK
+655 

>member
-1 MNNHRNKK
+1 
-9 NNKLRYSEY
+9 
-18 YGMQEAYDNLYQR
+18 MQEAYDNLYQR

-97 PRKVKRTEIPKPNGK
+97 PREVKRTEIPKPNGK

-257 EIRHMS
+257 ETRHMS

-304 FCHNRKTAELLYH
+304 FCHDRKTAEQLYH

-341 RKESSEF
+341 RKETSEF

-360 NRYIMHSHVSDKAIN
+360 NRYVMHSHVSDKAIN

-390 SPNSMNTIRAIGNY
+390 SPNSINTIRAIGNY

-485 PMYLKLVVTE
+485 PMYLKVKINKYTPEGRELIHRNQSAVSEIALRWIRSHPVVSDRAT
-495 KGKLLCQAV
+495 V
-504 ESQHLLTS
+504 EFNDNRISL
-512 AEMTAKWET
+512 
-521 YLKKIGKRE
+521 
-530 GNQENF
+530 F
-536 ITNIKKFI
+536 IAQ
-544 VHLLEAVP
+544 L
-552 NDIEKLNFSDYQEQK
+552 
-567 EKEAEKSI
+567 
-575 VGKCPKCGNNIV
+575 GKCSVTGEELNVLDMHCHHKIPYHLSKDDKYSNLIIV
-587 LKKSF
+587 K
-592 YGCSNYPECKFTLAE
+592 PEVHILIHATKGDTIQRYMTLLNLNDE
-607 HFRKKKLTKTNV
+607 QVKRLNKLR
-619 KELLEGKETLV
+619 LLVRNTSLH
-630 KGIKNKEKKPYN
+630 Y
-642 AVVKIGEKGYIDF
+642 
-655 ISFSK
+655 

>member
-183 DEVWHSKLMR
+183 DEVWHSKLIR

-202 KELLTI
+202 KELLAI

-225 FPEKGTPQGGIL
+225 FPKKGTPQGGIL
-237 SPLLANINLS
+237 SPLLANINLN
-247 EFDWWVSEQW
+247 EFDWWISEQW
-257 EIRHMS
+257 ETRYMS

-485 PMYLKLVVTE
+485 PMYLKVKINKYTPEGRELIHRNQSAVSEIALRWIRGHPVVSDRAT
-495 KGKLLCQAV
+495 V
-504 ESQHLLTS
+504 EFNDNRISL
-512 AEMTAKWET
+512 
-521 YLKKIGKRE
+521 
-530 GNQENF
+530 F
-536 ITNIKKFI
+536 IAQ
-544 VHLLEAVP
+544 L
-552 NDIEKLNFSDYQEQK
+552 
-567 EKEAEKSI
+567 
-575 VGKCPKCGNNIV
+575 GKCSVTGEELNVLDMHCHHKIPYHLSKDDKYSNLIIVKPEVHILWNGNSFFDKFYKVQNFFPYAIPIV
-587 LKKSF
+587 LD
-592 YGCSNYPECKFTLAE
+592 NEPP
-607 HFRKKKLTKTNV
+607 RM
-619 KELLEGKETLV
+619 
-630 KGIKNKEKKPYN
+630 
-642 AVVKIGEKGYIDF
+642 
-655 ISFSK
+655 

>member
-183 DEVWHSKLMR
+183 DEVWHSKLIR

-202 KELLTI
+202 KELLAI

-225 FPEKGTPQGGIL
+225 FPKKGTPQGGIL
-237 SPLLANINLS
+237 SPLLANINLN
-247 EFDWWVSEQW
+247 EFDWWISEQW
-257 EIRHMS
+257 ETRYMS

-485 PMYLKLVVTE
+485 PMYLKVKINKYTPEGRELIHRNQSAVSEIALRWIRSHPVVSDRAT
-495 KGKLLCQAV
+495 V
-504 ESQHLLTS
+504 EFNDNRISL
-512 AEMTAKWET
+512 
-521 YLKKIGKRE
+521 
-530 GNQENF
+530 F
-536 ITNIKKFI
+536 IAQ
-544 VHLLEAVP
+544 L
-552 NDIEKLNFSDYQEQK
+552 
-567 EKEAEKSI
+567 
-575 VGKCPKCGNNIV
+575 GKCSVTGEELNV
-587 LKKSF
+587 LDMHCHHKIPYHLSKDDK
-592 YGCSNYPECKFTLAE
+592 YSN
-607 HFRKKKLTKTNV
+607 
-619 KELLEGKETLV
+619 LEWQQ
-630 KGIKNKEKKPYN
+630 
-642 AVVKIGEKGYIDF
+642 F
-655 ISFSK
+655 F

>member
-183 DEVWHSKLMR
+183 DEVWHSKLIR

-202 KELLTI
+202 KELLAI

-225 FPEKGTPQGGIL
+225 FPKKGTPQGGIL
-237 SPLLANINLS
+237 SPLLANINLN
-247 EFDWWVSEQW
+247 EFDWWISEQW
-257 EIRHMS
+257 ETRYMS

-485 PMYLKLVVTE
+485 PMYLKVKINKYTPEGRELIHRNQSAVSEIALRWIRSHPVVSDRAT
-495 KGKLLCQAV
+495 V
-504 ESQHLLTS
+504 EFNDNRISL
-512 AEMTAKWET
+512 
-521 YLKKIGKRE
+521 
-530 GNQENF
+530 F
-536 ITNIKKFI
+536 I
-544 VHLLEAVP
+544 AQ
-552 NDIEKLNFSDYQEQK
+552 S
-567 EKEAEKSI
+567 
-575 VGKCPKCGNNIV
+575 GKCSVTGEELNVLDMHCHHKIPYHLSKDDKYSNLIIV
-587 LKKSF
+587 K
-592 YGCSNYPECKFTLAE
+592 PEVHILIHATKEDTIQRYMTLLNLNDE
-607 HFRKKKLTKTNV
+607 QVKRLNKLR
-619 KELLEGKETLV
+619 LLVRNTLLH
-630 KGIKNKEKKPYN
+630 Y
-642 AVVKIGEKGYIDF
+642 
-655 ISFSK
+655 

>member
-257 EIRHMS
+257 ETRHMS

-304 FCHNRKTAELLYH
+304 FCHDRKTAEQLYH

-341 RKESSEF
+341 RKETSEF

-360 NRYIMHSHVSDKAIN
+360 NRYVMHSHVSDKAIN

-390 SPNSMNTIRAIGNY
+390 SPNSMNTIRAIGKY

-485 PMYLKLVVTE
+485 PMYLKVKINKYTPEGRELIHRNQSAVSEIALRWIRSHPVVSDRAT
-495 KGKLLCQAV
+495 V
-504 ESQHLLTS
+504 EFNDNRISL
-512 AEMTAKWET
+512 
-521 YLKKIGKRE
+521 
-530 GNQENF
+530 F
-536 ITNIKKFI
+536 IAQ
-544 VHLLEAVP
+544 L
-552 NDIEKLNFSDYQEQK
+552 
-567 EKEAEKSI
+567 
-575 VGKCPKCGNNIV
+575 GKCSVTGEELNVLDMHCHHKIPYHLSKDDKYSNLIIV
-587 LKKSF
+587 K
-592 YGCSNYPECKFTLAE
+592 PEVHILIHATKGDTIQRYMTLLNLNDE
-607 HFRKKKLTKTNV
+607 QVKRLNKLR
-619 KELLEGKETLV
+619 LLVRNTSLH
-630 KGIKNKEKKPYN
+630 Y
-642 AVVKIGEKGYIDF
+642 
-655 ISFSK
+655 

>member
-225 FPEKGTPQGGIL
+225 FPENGTPQGGIL

-257 EIRHMS
+257 ETRHMS

-485 PMYLKLVVTE
+485 PMYLKVKINKYTPEGRELIHRNQSAVSEIALRWIRSHPVVSDRAT
-495 KGKLLCQAV
+495 V
-504 ESQHLLTS
+504 EFNDNRISL
-512 AEMTAKWET
+512 
-521 YLKKIGKRE
+521 
-530 GNQENF
+530 F
-536 ITNIKKFI
+536 IAQ
-544 VHLLEAVP
+544 L
-552 NDIEKLNFSDYQEQK
+552 
-567 EKEAEKSI
+567 
-575 VGKCPKCGNNIV
+575 GKCSVTGEELNVLDMHCHHKIPYHLSKDDKYSNLIIV
-587 LKKSF
+587 K
-592 YGCSNYPECKFTLAE
+592 PEVHILIHATKEDTIQRYMTLLNLNDE
-607 HFRKKKLTKTNV
+607 QVKRLNKLR
-619 KELLEGKETLV
+619 LLVRNTSLH
-630 KGIKNKEKKPYN
+630 Y
-642 AVVKIGEKGYIDF
+642 
-655 ISFSK
+655 

>member
-97 PRKVKRTEIPKPNGK
+97 PREVKRTEIPKPNGK

-257 EIRHMS
+257 ETRHMS

-485 PMYLKLVVTE
+485 PMYLKVKINKYTPEGRELIHRNQSAVSEIALRWIRSHPVVSDRAT
-495 KGKLLCQAV
+495 V
-504 ESQHLLTS
+504 EFNDNRISL
-512 AEMTAKWET
+512 
-521 YLKKIGKRE
+521 
-530 GNQENF
+530 F
-536 ITNIKKFI
+536 IAQ
-544 VHLLEAVP
+544 L
-552 NDIEKLNFSDYQEQK
+552 
-567 EKEAEKSI
+567 
-575 VGKCPKCGNNIV
+575 GKCSVTGEELNVLDMHCHHKIPYHVSKDDKYSNLIIV
-587 LKKSF
+587 K
-592 YGCSNYPECKFTLAE
+592 PEVHILIHATKEDTIQRYMTLLNLNDE
-607 HFRKKKLTKTNV
+607 QVKRLNKLR
-619 KELLEGKETLV
+619 LLVRNTSLH
-630 KGIKNKEKKPYN
+630 Y
-642 AVVKIGEKGYIDF
+642 
-655 ISFSK
+655 

>member
-97 PRKVKRTEIPKPNGK
+97 PREVKRTEIPKPNGK

-257 EIRHMS
+257 ETRHMS

-304 FCHNRKTAELLYH
+304 FCHDRKTAEQLYH

-341 RKESSEF
+341 RKETSEF

-360 NRYIMHSHVSDKAIN
+360 NRYVMHSHVSDKAIN

-390 SPNSMNTIRAIGNY
+390 SPNSINTIRAIGNY

-485 PMYLKLVVTE
+485 PMYLKVKINKYTPEGRELIHRNQSAVSEIALRWIMSHPVVSDRAT
-495 KGKLLCQAV
+495 V
-504 ESQHLLTS
+504 EFNDNRISL
-512 AEMTAKWET
+512 
-521 YLKKIGKRE
+521 
-530 GNQENF
+530 F
-536 ITNIKKFI
+536 IAQ
-544 VHLLEAVP
+544 L
-552 NDIEKLNFSDYQEQK
+552 
-567 EKEAEKSI
+567 
-575 VGKCPKCGNNIV
+575 GKCSVTGEELNVLDMHCHHKIPYHLSKDDKYSNLIIV
-587 LKKSF
+587 K
-592 YGCSNYPECKFTLAE
+592 PEVHILIHATKEDTIQRYMTLLNLNDE
-607 HFRKKKLTKTNV
+607 QVKRLNKLR
-619 KELLEGKETLV
+619 LLVRNTSLH
-630 KGIKNKEKKPYN
+630 Y
-642 AVVKIGEKGYIDF
+642 
-655 ISFSK
+655 

>member
-257 EIRHMS
+257 ETRHMS

-485 PMYLKLVVTE
+485 PMYLKVKINKYTPEGRELIHRNQSAVSEIALRWIRSHPVVSDRAT
-495 KGKLLCQAV
+495 V
-504 ESQHLLTS
+504 EFNDNRISL
-512 AEMTAKWET
+512 
-521 YLKKIGKRE
+521 
-530 GNQENF
+530 F
-536 ITNIKKFI
+536 IAQ
-544 VHLLEAVP
+544 L
-552 NDIEKLNFSDYQEQK
+552 
-567 EKEAEKSI
+567 
-575 VGKCPKCGNNIV
+575 GKCSVTGEELNVLDMHCHHKIPYHLSKDDKYSNLIIV
-587 LKKSF
+587 K
-592 YGCSNYPECKFTLAE
+592 PEVHILIHATKEDTIQRYMTLLNLNDE
-607 HFRKKKLTKTNV
+607 QV
-619 KELLEGKETLV
+619 KRLNRLRLLVRNTSLH
-630 KGIKNKEKKPYN
+630 Y
-642 AVVKIGEKGYIDF
+642 
-655 ISFSK
+655 

>member
-237 SPLLANINLS
+237 SPLLVNINLS

-257 EIRHMS
+257 ETRHMS

-485 PMYLKLVVTE
+485 PMYLKVKINKYTPEGRELIHRNQSAVSEIALRWIRSHPVVSDRAT
-495 KGKLLCQAV
+495 V
-504 ESQHLLTS
+504 EFNDNRISL
-512 AEMTAKWET
+512 
-521 YLKKIGKRE
+521 
-530 GNQENF
+530 F
-536 ITNIKKFI
+536 IAQ
-544 VHLLEAVP
+544 L
-552 NDIEKLNFSDYQEQK
+552 
-567 EKEAEKSI
+567 
-575 VGKCPKCGNNIV
+575 GKCSVTGEELNVLDMHCHHKIPYHLSKDDKYSNLIIV
-587 LKKSF
+587 K
-592 YGCSNYPECKFTLAE
+592 PEVHILIHATKEDTIQRYMTLLNLNDE
-607 HFRKKKLTKTNV
+607 QVKRLNKLR
-619 KELLEGKETLV
+619 LLVRNTSLH
-630 KGIKNKEKKPYN
+630 Y
-642 AVVKIGEKGYIDF
+642 
-655 ISFSK
+655 